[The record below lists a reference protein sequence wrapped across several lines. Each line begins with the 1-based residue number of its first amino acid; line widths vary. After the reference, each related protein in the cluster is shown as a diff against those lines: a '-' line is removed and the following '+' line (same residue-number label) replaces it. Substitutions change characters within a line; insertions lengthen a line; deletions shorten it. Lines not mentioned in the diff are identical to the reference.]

1 MDKVLTLFY
10 YLLMSDNDN
19 QKREYPRGNWVVVN
33 FETRG
38 VWVSEDTDILYKGY
52 KLIAMPAEQDKLP
65 AVAMVLNQ
73 SVEGDPELTRE
84 NAQMLLCNFLSAHS
98 WHSGHMVNINGFSG
112 GGYPSRYAPS
122 KNVPYTQAERVHFF
136 DEIPEVYEEKETLA
150 LALMREAKAIN
161 NPAFQFLSYSKIL
174 NINHSRGEKQKKWI
188 NNNLE
193 DLKHGALK
201 RAQELQK
208 DSIDIGDYLYHSG
221 RCAVAHANIAPDQ
234 PIINPDDY
242 RDYKR
247 LSQDMPLIAALA
259 ERYIERVIGVKSSQT
274 LYQEHLYELHGF
286 KVFLG
291 TDFIEKVLKNEDVE
305 GYKCPIMPRISL
317 KIRGQKQSDILD
329 ALKCEIEN
337 FDEKGVILKAFD
349 TDKKISLPLFL
360 NLREERLQSDFFSEA
375 GFLGDDGTP
384 EAMDRVAEFFEFRK
398 HYLCNGILEV
408 WASDYNILLGRCDAF
423 VPVNCFVQPEKADEQ
438 INNFREEANK
448 RRIGA
453 A

>member
-1 MDKVLTLFY
+1 MCTKQERFGQEFIWHLVTKACCKKEETVAQSTI
-10 YLLMSDNDN
+10 SDNWSL
-19 QKREYPRGNWVVVN
+19 Q
-33 FETRG
+33 
-38 VWVSEDTDILYKGY
+38 DISSL
-52 KLIAMPAEQDKLP
+52 LT
-65 AVAMVLNQ
+65 
-73 SVEGDPELTRE
+73 EG
-84 NAQMLLCNFLSAHS
+84 F
-98 WHSGHMVNINGFSG
+98 
-112 GGYPSRYAPS
+112 
-122 KNVPYTQAERVHFF
+122 
-136 DEIPEVYEEKETLA
+136 
-150 LALMREAKAIN
+150 
-161 NPAFQFLSYSKIL
+161 
-174 NINHSRGEKQKKWI
+174 
-188 NNNLE
+188 
-193 DLKHGALK
+193 
-201 RAQELQK
+201 
-208 DSIDIGDYLYHSG
+208 
-221 RCAVAHANIAPDQ
+221 
-234 PIINPDDY
+234 
-242 RDYKR
+242 
-247 LSQDMPLIAALA
+247 

-305 GYKCPIMPRISL
+305 GNKCPIMPRISL

-448 RRIGA
+448 RRISA